1 MSMKSELKRKSLHLT
16 GLLVPISYLLFGRDL
31 TLTFI
36 GLAFF
41 IFVVLEPFRIIEE
54 LRDNIKRRLKI
65 YVDNDVMERMEV
77 LEKQIDE
84 ITRSHERYRVAAH
97 IYFAA
102 AAFIVVYFF
111 PEEIAIGAITIATV
125 GDALAAIIGK
135 SLGRHRFSNGK
146 SLEGSLAYFLSGVVI
161 LYPLVGPLL
170 AVLGS
175 SAGALVEF
183 YGLPPGKSPED
194 QLDDN
199 FSNQLAIA
207 IVLYLSSLLF
217 V

>member
-16 GLLVPISYLLFGRDL
+16 GLLVPVSYLLFGRDL

-65 YVDNDVMERMEV
+65 YVDNDVMERVEV

-84 ITRSHERYRVAAH
+84 ITRGHERYRVAAH

-111 PEEIAIGAITIATV
+111 PEEIAIGAIAVATV

-135 SLGRHRFSNGK
+135 TLGRHRFSNGK
-146 SLEGSLAYFLSGVVI
+146 SLEGSLAYFISGVLI

-170 AVLGS
+170 AVVGS
-175 SAGALVEF
+175 LTGALVEL
-183 YGLPPGKSPED
+183 YGFPPGGNPAS

-207 IVLYLSSLLF
+207 VALYLAGIISL
-217 V
+217 